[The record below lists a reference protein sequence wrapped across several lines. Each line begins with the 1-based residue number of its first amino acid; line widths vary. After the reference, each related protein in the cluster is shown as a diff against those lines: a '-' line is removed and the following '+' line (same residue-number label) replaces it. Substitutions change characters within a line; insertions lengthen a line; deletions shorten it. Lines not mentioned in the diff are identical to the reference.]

1 MTTPSTTKNSVLR
14 AGIVV
19 LTLGT
24 AAIHLQ
30 LNFPDPVFILNGPGY
45 LALLAELYAPLPQL
59 TRCGNVVRWVLIG
72 YAAITI
78 LLWVLIGARN
88 GLAYADKAIEVALIT
103 LLLIE
108 ARGRRS
114 SP

>member
-1 MTTPSTTKNSVLR
+1 MTTPSTTNSVLR
-14 AGIVV
+14 AGIVA

-24 AAIHLQ
+24 AAVHLQ
-30 LNFPDPVFILNGPGY
+30 LNFPDPVFILNGLGY
-45 LALLAELYAPLPQL
+45 LSLLAALYLPVPRL
-59 TRCGNVVRWVLIG
+59 ARRRNLVRWALVG

-78 LLWVLIGARN
+78 LLWVVIGARN

-114 SP
+114 AS